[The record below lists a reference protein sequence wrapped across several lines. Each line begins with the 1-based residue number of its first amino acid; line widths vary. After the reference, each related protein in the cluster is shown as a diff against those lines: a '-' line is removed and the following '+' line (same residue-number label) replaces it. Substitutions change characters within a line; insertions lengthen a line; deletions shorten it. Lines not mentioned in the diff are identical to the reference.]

1 MDIDIDEEMRMN
13 LLAEEF
19 KLRKKQPPAWTMQK
33 YRKYA
38 NFGANRKKKAE
49 EKAAQT
55 EQNAKAEAKTVQK
68 VKEKK

>member
-1 MDIDIDEEMRMN
+1 MDIGIDEEMRQS

-38 NFGANRKKKAE
+38 NFGANRKKKAD
-49 EKAAQT
+49 EKVTQA
-55 EQNAKAEAKTVQK
+55 EQNAKAETKTAQK
-68 VKEKK
+68 AAEKK